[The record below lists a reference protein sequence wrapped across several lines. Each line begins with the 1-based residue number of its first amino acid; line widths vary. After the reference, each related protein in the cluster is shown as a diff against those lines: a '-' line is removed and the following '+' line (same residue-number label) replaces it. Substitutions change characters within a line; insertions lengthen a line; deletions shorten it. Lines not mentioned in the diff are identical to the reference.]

1 MSRGRA
7 ALLAT
12 LALGTLCGGCAEI
25 QYSSTTTHD
34 QILHTGERLV
44 RGQGVVAR
52 AWQDRTELRV
62 QAAYRCDLVEWNQ
75 IRRTTVAEADGD
87 LTSDYVLLG
96 LSAVPLGV
104 GVALLADSGN
114 VYETDRNA
122 RLYNQAG
129 PTGAIAGGVILAAA
143 GALLAAVPV
152 VDMVRASGTKEEE
165 STVEERGRTLRA
177 DLGCS
182 SAEPA
187 GAIGVLGR
195 IQAEAPSYQ
204 KLQFRLG
211 VTDPT
216 GKLTVDL
223 ADVLPAD
230 VLREAGQPRSMQ
242 VVVGGRVVGLVD
254 LVPVLLAI
262 ADRDRVAED
271 ELWRQAGADACRQ
284 QHSEESCAGV
294 RAYLLNLPHGRYAT
308 EAEELVKLPPKK
320 AVIAV
325 EPGQGPPSPA
335 IDEARK
341 AVKRQCEQSCAR
353 SCKKKADCVSGCL
366 AEVCP

>member
-1 MSRGRA
+1 VSRGRT

-12 LALGTLCGGCAEI
+12 FALGTLCGGCAEV
-25 QYSSTTTHD
+25 QYGSTTTHD
-34 QILHTGERLV
+34 QVLHTGERLV
-44 RGQGVVAR
+44 RGQGIVAR

-62 QAAYRCDLVEWNQ
+62 QAAFRCDLVEWNQ
-75 IRRTTVAEADGD
+75 IRRTTVEEADSD

-114 VYETDRNA
+114 VYDADRNA

-143 GALLAAVPV
+143 GAVLAAVPV
-152 VDMVRASGTKEEE
+152 VDMVRASGSKEEE
-165 STVEERGRTLRA
+165 SMVEERGRTLRA
-177 DLGCS
+177 DLSCS

-187 GAIGVLGR
+187 AAIGVLGV
-195 IQAEAPSYQ
+195 IPGEAPSHQ

-211 VTDPT
+211 VTDPA
-216 GKLTVDL
+216 GRLTVDL
-223 ADVLPAD
+223 ADVLPSET
-230 VLREAGQPRSMQ
+230 LHQAGQPRSMQ
-242 VVVGGRVVGLVD
+242 VVVGGRVIGLVD
-254 LVPVLLAI
+254 LVPVLLAM

-284 QHSEESCAGV
+284 QPSEESCAGV
-294 RAYLLNLPHGRYAT
+294 RAYLLNLPHGRYAA
-308 EAEELVKLPPKK
+308 EAEELLKVPPKK

-325 EPGQGPPSPA
+325 EPGQGPPRPA

-341 AVKRQCEQSCAR
+341 AVKRQCEQSCTR
-353 SCKKKADCVSGCL
+353 SCKKKADCVTACI
-366 AEVCP
+366 AEICP